1 MKIVV
6 ALFVLIVGGSTA
18 LAQSSGDSP
27 GSSGTTGAS
36 TTGRPTTSPGGS
48 HAPGAPAVTP
58 GPVAPSPAD
67 SATVGR
73 APGVNPSNP
82 QDLNGRSNPQDIN
95 QPGASNS
102 QDMLP
107 RKGTP
112 QIAVPERK

>member
-6 ALFVLIVGGSTA
+6 ALFVLVVGGSTA
-18 LAQSSGDSP
+18 LAQSSGGST
-27 GSSGTTGAS
+27 GSSGTTGSS
-36 TTGRPTTSPGGS
+36 TTGRSTTSPGGS
-48 HAPGAPAVTP
+48 LAPGAPAVTP

-67 SATVGR
+67 GATVGR

-82 QDLNGRSNPQDIN
+82 QDLSGRSNPQDLS
-95 QPGASNS
+95 QPGGSNS

-107 RKGTP
+107 RQGTP